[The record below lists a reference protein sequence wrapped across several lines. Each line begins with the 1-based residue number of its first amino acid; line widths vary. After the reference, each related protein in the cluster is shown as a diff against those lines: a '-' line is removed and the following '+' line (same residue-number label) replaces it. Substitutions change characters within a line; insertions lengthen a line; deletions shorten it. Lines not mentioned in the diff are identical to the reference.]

1 MYNTQVIN
9 NNERI
14 EENLFLSNDVFD
26 DGNLENGDVSSM
38 NQSGIT
44 DFEITIPLLFQNDE
58 EISKVF
64 GL

>member
-26 DGNLENGDVSSM
+26 DDNLENGDVSSM
-38 NQSGIT
+38 NQSSIT
-44 DFEITIPLLFQNDE
+44 DFEITIPLLLQNDE